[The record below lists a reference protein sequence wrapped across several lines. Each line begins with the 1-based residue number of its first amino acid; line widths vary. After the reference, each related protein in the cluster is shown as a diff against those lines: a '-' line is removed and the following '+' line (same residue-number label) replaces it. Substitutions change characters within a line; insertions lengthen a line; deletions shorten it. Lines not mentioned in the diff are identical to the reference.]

1 MTATAPLVVGLWLD
15 GTPSRWEPLAAVAL
29 GDEGRTRM
37 LLDEQAAAD
46 LLVVG
51 EHPTTAAVA
60 PEVLARLQDFTLAHV
75 EDADLVVLGGYR
87 GPDSVKNPYLHGEL
101 HGVVRLALHQAG
113 IPAAVV
119 RPAMLFRYAGGSA
132 YDQHKARA
140 AADEAFGAG
149 GCRDAEAWSL
159 WLRAM
164 GLDHLGAPVVG
175 RTGRQRGALREVD
188 WPAAALEGGGR

>member
-29 GDEGRTRM
+29 GDAGRTRM

-119 RPAMLFRYAGGSA
+119 RPALL
-132 YDQHKARA
+132 
-140 AADEAFGAG
+140 
-149 GCRDAEAWSL
+149 SL
-159 WLRAM
+159 C
-164 GLDHLGAPVVG
+164 
-175 RTGRQRGALREVD
+175 GRQRLR
-188 WPAAALEGGGR
+188 PPQGPRGGRRGVRRRRVPRRRGVVAVASRHGPGPPGRPRG